1 MIWWPVVSSNCRS
14 RAFRVCTVS
23 GDRKF
28 AVSVTHWVGAS
39 GIGVSA
45 PCRIAAQARTAGHK
59 WIRRGSNLERHL
71 WRPLASG
78 FSREVRLWREFI
90 AKHTCDQHHRKTI
103 AGGIERL
110 RRLVKS
116 LPFDGD
122 TILGPFEL
130 RLQVAE
136 VRGRLELG

>member
-14 RAFRVCTVS
+14 LSFRVCTAS

-28 AVSVTHWVGAS
+28 ALSVTHWAGAS

-45 PCRIAAQARTAGHK
+45 PYRIAAQARTAGHK

-71 WRPLASG
+71 WRLLASG
-78 FSREVRLWREFI
+78 FGCEVRLGREFI
-90 AKHTCDQHHRKTI
+90 AEHTRDQRHRKTI
-103 AGGIERL
+103 AGGIEHL
-110 RRLVKS
+110 RRFVKS

-122 TILGPFEL
+122 T
-130 RLQVAE
+130 
-136 VRGRLELG
+136 